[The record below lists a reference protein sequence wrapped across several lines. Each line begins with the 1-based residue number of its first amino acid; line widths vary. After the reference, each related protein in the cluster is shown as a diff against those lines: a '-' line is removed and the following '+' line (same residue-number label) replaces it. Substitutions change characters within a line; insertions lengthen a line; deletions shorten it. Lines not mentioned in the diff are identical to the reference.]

1 MKSDDGTDRPIFAY
15 TSREGRRRPASR
27 AVGEGGRRPRT
38 TTWARRTGGL
48 IARWTGGLM
57 RSQASRRPRPA
68 WLLAM
73 PLLAVPLLAAAG
85 CAGSA
90 EPSPPPSPRLAAL
103 IAPQTDGALAGAIRI
118 GAEAAAKEFG
128 YRLEYVDKTAGRPGA
143 GQVEAAGRALKA
155 GAEALL
161 LDPDSEQ
168 QLDEVVRLA
177 RAAGAAV
184 ITLSDAYPVGGVA
197 SAVTIDNREA
207 GRQAGAAMAELLGG
221 YGRVAVLGADSSA
234 LGYAERQEGVLEELA
249 RHPDITIAKGYSC
262 GMSSDGCA
270 EAARQLMDETDGIV
284 ALQEQGVLSS
294 AKESLRRGASSEVKI
309 VGFGSETEQ
318 LELLQDGVIDRLV
331 VQSGF
336 NAGYL
341 GMRQADL
348 LLRGEKPEA
357 RITLATKAVSP
368 DSMFWMDNQKLLFPF
383 VK

>member
-1 MKSDDGTDRPIFAY
+1 MKSSLERL
-15 TSREGRRRPASR
+15 GRRSFARI
-27 AVGEGGRRPRT
+27 RRLR
-38 TTWARRTGGL
+38 GL
-48 IARWTGGLM
+48 SAG
-57 RSQASRRPRPA
+57 SPDSA
-68 WLLAM
+68 WLSARLPAA
-73 PLLAVPLLAAAG
+73 LLLLPLLAAAG
-85 CAGSA
+85 CSGSA
-90 EPSPPPSPRLAAL
+90 APAAPPPPRLAAL
-103 IAPQTDGALAGAIRI
+103 IAPQSDGALAGAIRL

-128 YRLEYVDKTAGRPGA
+128 YRLDYVEKEAGRPGE
-143 GQVEAAGRALKA
+143 GQAEAASRALKE

-161 LDPDSEQ
+161 LDPDGEL
-168 QLDEVVRLA
+168 QLAEVVKLA
-177 RAAGAAV
+177 HAAGAAV
-184 ITLSDAYPVGGVA
+184 ITLSDAYPVDGVA

-234 LGYAERQEGVLEELA
+234 PGYEERHAGVLEELA
-249 RHPDITIAKGYSC
+249 RHPAITVAKGYSC
-262 GMSSDGCA
+262 GSSSDGCS
-270 EAARQLMDETDGIV
+270 EAARQLMDEADGIV

-294 AKESLRRGASSEVKI
+294 ARESLRRGASSEVKI

-341 GMRQADL
+341 GMRQADR

-357 RITLATKAVSP
+357 RVALATKAVSP